1 MISIVMPAY
10 NAASFLRQTVHS
22 LLDGATGDIE
32 IVICNDGSEDDTLTI
47 ANALAG
53 EYESIKV
60 VSQTNRGA
68 AAARNRAFSE
78 AIGEWILY
86 FDADDLLAKGAIARI
101 ATMAGSIDASS
112 GSVAIYWSWAKFRV
126 VPSVLERPF
135 VSLHG
140 SRRGWQ
146 WVREAFATDYPTFVG
161 SILLPRALIDRIGG
175 WDESLTIQ
183 DDMEFFARMLCA
195 VREVHY
201 CVDALFLYRQS
212 APNSLSQAI
221 GRSSFES
228 RAQATLLAVGYL
240 VAMNNETQAR
250 QAAARQ
256 LMQVAYVHYLD
267 APDLSRMVRLRAYD
281 LVGANAAAKVPLQ
294 GGRLRRALQSIFG
307 WRITLH
313 IHRVWRM
320 MTQ

>member
-22 LLDGATGDIE
+22 LLDGAAGDIE

-53 EYESIKV
+53 EHECIKV
-60 VSQTNRGA
+60 VSQSNRGA

-86 FDADDLLAKGAIARI
+86 FDADDLMAKGAIAHI

-126 VPSVLERPF
+126 VPSVLERPSA
-135 VSLHG
+135 SLYG
-140 SRRGWQ
+140 SYGGWQ
-146 WVREAFATDYPTFVG
+146 WVREAFATNYPTFVG

-175 WDESLTIQ
+175 WDESLTVQ
-183 DDMEFFARMLCA
+183 DDMEFFARLLCA
-195 VREVHY
+195 VQEVHY
-201 CVDALFLYRQS
+201 CADALFLYRQS

-221 GRSSFES
+221 GRTSFES
-228 RAQATLLAVGYL
+228 RAQATLLAAGYL
-240 VAMNNETQAR
+240 VAMNDELQTR

-256 LMQVAYVHYLD
+256 LMQVAYVHYLN
-267 APDLSRMVRLRAYD
+267 APDLSGMMQRRAYC
-281 LVGANAAAKVPLQ
+281 LVGVTAGDVPLP
-294 GGRLRRALQSIFG
+294 GGRLRRVLQSIFG
-307 WRITLH
+307 WRIALH